1 MKDFK
6 VCSGRDHRVA
16 STSSF
21 SRSSLQWTH
30 VGRREITEEQEI
42 SLKIYDR
49 DLESFSQLC
58 SLDLLPLVIARREL
72 RINFSWE
79 FSKETWRIW
88 NWFHFSLLVIAE
100 PASHKGT
107 ICEGLRIGSEVTY
120 SIIHRAV
127 SVTLWDKVDFAD
139 VIKIS
144 RWGDYRGLPGW
155 VWNAI
160 SHFLTRW
167 SQGKTQ

>member
-21 SRSSLQWTH
+21 SRSSLQRTH

-79 FSKETWRIW
+79 FSKET
-88 NWFHFSLLVIAE
+88 
-100 PASHKGT
+100 
-107 ICEGLRIGSEVTY
+107 
-120 SIIHRAV
+120 
-127 SVTLWDKVDFAD
+127 
-139 VIKIS
+139 
-144 RWGDYRGLPGW
+144 
-155 VWNAI
+155 
-160 SHFLTRW
+160 
-167 SQGKTQ
+167 